1 MTRGGEM
8 TLEQAIA
15 DWRNQIGK
23 LTAERDDLRDK
34 LLVEE
39 GLVREF
45 HDRYIAQLMA
55 SEKLIA
61 ECDAWRNLVI
71 EHNAECVANCKKFC
85 CHTGMFYSES
95 LCPSEYV
102 IDIPPELEQS

>member
-15 DWRNQIGK
+15 DWRDQIGK
-23 LTAERDDLRDK
+23 LTAERDDLREK

-61 ECDAWRNLVI
+61 ERDAWRKLVV
-71 EHNAECVANCKKFC
+71 EHNVYAL
-85 CHTGMFYSES
+85 G
-95 LCPSEYV
+95 PSPMHYL
-102 IDIPPELEQS
+102 IDIPPELDQP